1 MNTIHV
7 AGGVGVADT
16 AMASY
21 DAALAD
27 ANLHNYNLV
36 AVSSVVPAE
45 ATVVAV
51 DEAPDLG
58 PAGNRL
64 TVVEARRTI
73 GPRDEVDFREG
84 GRAGAEDAESKCAP
98 RRHPDVAAGLGW
110 ATGPG
115 PGLFY
120 EVTGE
125 DRDAVRERIESG
137 LDAGSD
143 LREWDLPDRTF
154 RVESAAAEPGRYTT
168 VVVIAAYGE
177 SEPILSATE
186 E

>member
-27 ANLHNYNLV
+27 ANLHNYNLI
-36 AVSSVVPAE
+36 AVSSVVPAD
-45 ATVVAV
+45 ATVISVERV
-51 DEAPDLG
+51 PDLG
-58 PAGNRL
+58 PPGNAV
-64 TVVEARRTI
+64 TVVEARRTL
-73 GPRDEVDFREG
+73 GPSDEVDFREG
-84 GRAGAEDAESKCAP
+84 GRSGAEDAADKRAP
-98 RRHPDVAAGLGW
+98 RRRPDVVAGLGW

-125 DRDAVRERIESG
+125 NAEDVRGRIHAG
-137 LDAGSD
+137 LDSGAT
-143 LREWDLPDRTF
+143 LRDWELTDRSVH
-154 RVESAAAEPGRYTT
+154 VESASAAPDRYTT
-168 VVVIAAYGE
+168 AVTIAAYGE
-177 SEPILSATE
+177 SEPVL
-186 E
+186 